1 MQNRSSILQHL
12 KMKLVWILF
21 LATTSLGL
29 GWLPELS
36 LPSLPSLP
44 PLPPLPPLHHGDENP
59 LMACDQDRA
68 HKWNQWNHAEP
79 NEFTAG
85 AIDTLHATKQ
95 ALDSIGVPFFIA
107 SGLYCTYM
115 HTYTHTY
122 TRTNSSPTYKHAHS
136 LTLSRAQ
143 ALFWDGTA
151 IACPSR
157 GTPTSTSG
165 FGSVTG
171 NPKSWSVC

>member
-12 KMKLVWILF
+12 KMKLVWILL

-95 ALDSIGVPFFIA
+95 ALDSAGVPFFVA
-107 SGLYCTYM
+107 SGLYCTYIQ
-115 HTYTHTY
+115 HTPTH
-122 TRTNSSPTYKHAHS
+122 SPTYTYTHS
-136 LTLSRAQ
+136 LTL
-143 ALFWDGTA
+143 
-151 IACPSR
+151 P
-157 GTPTSTSG
+157 PTRRDS
-165 FGSVTG
+165 FGMAPQLHAHPVG
-171 NPKSWSVC
+171 QRR

>member
-1 MQNRSSILQHL
+1 M
-12 KMKLVWILF
+12 
-21 LATTSLGL
+21 T
-29 GWLPELS
+29 
-36 LPSLPSLP
+36 
-44 PLPPLPPLHHGDENP
+44 
-59 LMACDQDRA
+59 CDQKRA
-68 HKWNQWNHAEP
+68 HTWNQENHAKH
-79 NEFTAG
+79 NEFTVG

-107 SGLYCTYM
+107 SGLSC
-115 HTYTHTY
+115 TYTHTYTY
-122 TRTNSSPTYKHAHS
+122 TRTNSSLTYKHAHS